1 MSWGLGRQEML
12 MECVALLGSVESGSR
27 CWTPGEGPGEVS
39 ETESKI
45 EAALSRNMGPRQE
58 ELAFP
63 NI

>member
-1 MSWGLGRQEML
+1 ML

-45 EAALSRNMGPRQE
+45 EAAVSRNMGPRQE